1 MKFTLIA
8 VCAIISLAL
17 VEAKPLSVQQA
28 FDFLSIFT
36 NVLAAVSQVAGT
48 VVSAVM
54 TPVLS
59 VVAIVEQRVVAPINN
74 QVTSLGLNVAIDQFC
89 GMLPTI
95 MAPTGF
101 VLPPNSKDLCLK
113 AAKEELKKGFDSNWR
128 EPARV

>member
-59 VVAIVEQRVVAPINN
+59 VVAIVE
-74 QVTSLGLNVAIDQFC
+74 
-89 GMLPTI
+89 
-95 MAPTGF
+95 
-101 VLPPNSKDLCLK
+101 
-113 AAKEELKKGFDSNWR
+113 
-128 EPARV
+128 